1 MNKDFYIS
9 LITKKLSNELNAA
22 ELKDLS
28 TWLSESKANTVTSGQ
43 FKETWDLTK
52 NYKSS
57 VSFDA
62 GTAFQSFAKKYEIP
76 TSNKV
81 ANTKPKSKLGVK
93 KYILIFALLMLT
105 SAFIGAL
112 IFNSVF
118 KGTDTSSIAN
128 NEMHAQTFALN
139 DAINVTV
146 APNSKFEKGVYT
158 IQRKDN
164 NTSSKSTNNNNS
176 GGFYTDESDDLS
188 NSTRNNSSGKN
199 SKGVNSSGKNSTG
212 NNSSGNNSSGNSSSG
227 TNSSGNSN
235 SSSSN
240 NNSSYNNNFSSKN
253 SSTSSSSSS
262 SSSSSNNNS
271 NNNFNSNSSATDYSV
286 ENFYGQ
292 GYFDVNVPAGMK
304 PAKIEIEDDRYI
316 ETENATFNL
325 QNYEEDDFSVID
337 VQTGSI
343 KFVAGENVLN
353 ITEGQRL
360 IYNEKSGNYKTVK
373 LPELNPFKWHKGVL
387 VFDNTPLDEAFSM
400 IERFYGVNI
409 NVKDDSNL
417 DGHPF
422 TVTLYKG
429 TNLNE
434 CLELLSET
442 IPMQIERVGDRD
454 VEVSNVKRKQ

>member
-28 TWLSESKANTVTSGQ
+28 TWLSESKANAITSGQ
-43 FKETWDLTK
+43 FKQTWDLTK
-52 NYKSS
+52 DYKSS

-76 TSNKV
+76 TTTKV

-93 KYILIFALLMLT
+93 KYILLFSLLMLT

-118 KGTDTSSIAN
+118 KGSDSNSIAN

-146 APNSKFEKGVYT
+146 APNSRFEKGVYT
-158 IQRKDN
+158 IQRKDISTGN
-164 NTSSKSTNNNNS
+164 DNAEQNLNGSNANTNS
-176 GGFYTDESDDLS
+176 GGSGDSFNTNLVSQDS
-188 NSTRNNSSGKN
+188 NA
-199 SKGVNSSGKNSTG
+199 
-212 NNSSGNNSSGNSSSG
+212 
-227 TNSSGNSN
+227 
-235 SSSSN
+235 
-240 NNSSYNNNFSSKN
+240 
-253 SSTSSSSSS
+253 STSNMS
-262 SSSSSNNNS
+262 
-271 NNNFNSNSSATDYSV
+271 DYTV

-292 GYFDVNVPAGMK
+292 GYFDVNVPAGMQA
-304 PAKIEIEDDRYI
+304 AKIEIEDNRYI

-343 KFVAGENVLN
+343 KFVAGENILN

-373 LPELNPFKWHKGVL
+373 LPELNPFKWHKGVI
-387 VFDNTPLDEAFSM
+387 VFDNTPLEEAFSM
-400 IERFYGVNI
+400 IERFYGVDINI
-409 NVKDDSNL
+409 TDDSSL
-417 DGHPF
+417 DDHNF

-429 TNLNE
+429 STVND
-434 CLELLSET
+434 CLELLSES
-442 IPMQIERVGDRD
+442 IPMKIERVGERD
-454 VEVSNVKRKQ
+454 IEVSDVKKRK

>member
-28 TWLSESKANTVTSGQ
+28 TWLSESKANAITSGQ
-43 FKETWDLTK
+43 FKQTWDLTK
-52 NYKSS
+52 DYKSS

-76 TSNKV
+76 TTTKV

-93 KYILIFALLMLT
+93 KYILLFSLLMLT

-118 KGTDTSSIAN
+118 KGSDSNSIAN

-146 APNSKFEKGVYT
+146 APNSRFEKGVYT
-158 IQRKDN
+158 IQRKDISTGN
-164 NTSSKSTNNNNS
+164 DNAEQNLNGSNANTNS
-176 GGFYTDESDDLS
+176 GGSGDSFNTNLVSQDS
-188 NSTRNNSSGKN
+188 NA
-199 SKGVNSSGKNSTG
+199 
-212 NNSSGNNSSGNSSSG
+212 
-227 TNSSGNSN
+227 
-235 SSSSN
+235 
-240 NNSSYNNNFSSKN
+240 
-253 SSTSSSSSS
+253 STSNMS
-262 SSSSSNNNS
+262 
-271 NNNFNSNSSATDYSV
+271 DYTV

-292 GYFDVNVPAGMK
+292 GYFDVNVPAGMQA
-304 PAKIEIEDDRYI
+304 AKIEIEDNRYI

-343 KFVAGENVLN
+343 KFVAGENILN

-360 IYNEKSGNYKTVK
+360 IYNEMSGNYKTVK
-373 LPELNPFKWHKGVL
+373 LPELNPFKWHKGVI
-387 VFDNTPLDEAFSM
+387 VFDNTPLEEAFSM
-400 IERFYGVNI
+400 IERFYGVDINI
-409 NVKDDSNL
+409 TDDSSL
-417 DGHPF
+417 DDHNF

-429 TNLNE
+429 STVND
-434 CLELLSET
+434 CLELLSES
-442 IPMQIERVGDRD
+442 IPMKIERVGDRD
-454 VEVSNVKRKQ
+454 IEVSDVKKRK

>member
-28 TWLSESKANTVTSGQ
+28 TWLAESKANAVTSGN
-43 FKETWDLTK
+43 FKQTWDLTK

-81 ANTKPKSKLGVK
+81 ANTKPKSKTGVK

-105 SAFIGAL
+105 SAFIGTL

-118 KGTDTSSIAN
+118 KATNTNNVAN
-128 NEMHAQTFALN
+128 NEMHAQTFDLN

-146 APNSKFEKGVYT
+146 APNSRFEKGVYT

-164 NTSSKSTNNNNS
+164 DTNNNNLYS
-176 GGFYTDESDDLS
+176 DESNDS
-188 NSTRNNSSGKN
+188 NNSVGN
-199 SKGVNSSGKNSTG
+199 IGSSL
-212 NNSSGNNSSGNSSSG
+212 
-227 TNSSGNSN
+227 
-235 SSSSN
+235 N
-240 NNSSYNNNFSSKN
+240 NN
-253 SSTSSSSSS
+253 
-262 SSSSSNNNS
+262 SSNNNS
-271 NNNFNSNSSATDYSV
+271 NSSSNNSNAIASDYSV

-292 GYFDVNVPAGMK
+292 GYFDVKVPDGMK
-304 PAKIEIEDDRYI
+304 AAKIEIEDNRYI

-337 VQTGSI
+337 VQTGSV
-343 KFVAGENVLN
+343 KFVAGENILKV
-353 ITEGQRL
+353 TEGQRL

-387 VFDNTPLDEAFSM
+387 VFDNTPLEEAFSM
-400 IERFYGVNI
+400 IERFYGANI
-409 NVKDDSNL
+409 DIIDDSNL
-417 DGHPF
+417 DNHNF
-422 TVTLYKG
+422 TVILYKG
-429 TNLNE
+429 SNLNE
-434 CLELLSET
+434 CLELLSEA
-442 IPMQIERVGDRD
+442 ISMKIERVGDRN
-454 VEVSNVKRKQ
+454 VEVSNVKRK